1 VNADDDISLDEDDA
15 NNDLLMEGGDN
26 VEVNANVTGAD
37 DNGYDWEDY
46 QDDISSSEETET
58 TTVPPVAPVLRG
70 LRPDYLP
77 GLSGVRRALDCE
89 ESIVCY
95 NKCDVD
101 SISVTS
107 SSLLKLI
114 FRVGS
119 DSSKFT
125 MSTKINVLSVDV
137 SSRAYIKVVQ
147 NDSRIERAVF
157 KPRNRSD
164 TGVQRVIR
172 LCRFKNICIGN
183 CLVGASKFSHFF
195 LQQLR

>member
-1 VNADDDISLDEDDA
+1 
-15 NNDLLMEGGDN
+15 MEGGDN
-26 VEVNANVTGAD
+26 VEVNANATGAD
-37 DNGYDWEDY
+37 DNGYDWDDY
-46 QDDISSSEETET
+46 QDDISSSEENET
-58 TTVPPVAPVLRG
+58 TTVPPVARVLRG

-77 GLSGVRRALDCE
+77 GLTGARRSLDCE

-114 FRVGS
+114 FRIGS
-119 DSSKFT
+119 NGSKFT

-147 NDSRIERAVF
+147 NDRRIERAVF

-164 TGVQRVIR
+164 TGFQHVIR

-183 CLVGASKFSHFF
+183 CLVGARKFVHRFCNE
-195 LQQLR
+195 